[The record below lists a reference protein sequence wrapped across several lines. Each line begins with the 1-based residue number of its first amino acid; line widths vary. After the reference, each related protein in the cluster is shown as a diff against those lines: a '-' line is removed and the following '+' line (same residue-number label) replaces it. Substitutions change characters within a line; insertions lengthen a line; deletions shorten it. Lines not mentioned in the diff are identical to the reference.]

1 MAAANSREEQLQC
14 SICLNVFSEPV
25 TTPCGHNYCKTCI
38 TGYWASSGIA
48 RCPLCQKKF
57 RNRPE
62 LQVNTEFRDMV
73 ERFNSMRMRGED
85 DDPAKPG
92 EVPCDVCPGPK
103 GKAQKTCMVCLVSYC
118 RPHLEQHQR
127 LTRKHQLMDPVSNLE
142 DRVCTKHN
150 KMFELF
156 CQVDQTCV
164 CFLCL
169 RDNHATHEA
178 VPLERAFRERKARMV
193 DVMSEI
199 EMMENKKSRSIR
211 EIKHSAEQNK
221 KESEKEI
228 ADVAEAFTA
237 LVASLQRSQAELIE
251 LIEEKHK
258 EAERQAE
265 NRVAQLE
272 QDVAEL
278 RRRRLEMKC
287 LLQTEDHLHLLQS
300 CPSLHSPAHT
310 FNPLS
315 HSSPPITPDLSGV
328 SQHGYVRLVKKAL
341 AQMEKSLSNEMQML
355 IHEVRLSDGCEAAA
369 QPDAAE
375 RLTADEFIKEGWNPP
390 QDKLMMIQQCHA
402 VDVTMDNYT
411 ANSKLEVSEDGKQLR
426 FHDGRLSLH
435 ALFGRRFTF
444 LPFVLGKEGFS
455 SGRFYYEVQVSRS
468 KCFVLGVV
476 KESID
481 REAFS
486 FPIPE
491 NGGWLFSK
499 LINGYQEEYR
509 GNFVEPPLNLRQ
521 RPQTVGVFVDYEK
534 GEVSFYDV
542 DARTLIYSY
551 TGCTFTETTPA
562 LKAFLY
568 SMTGAPLSG
577 RPKLYPIFGMY
588 ETGVNREVPNEFLA
602 ITPVAPCN

>member
-1 MAAANSREEQLQC
+1 MAAANSQEEQLQC

-38 TGYWASSGIA
+38 TGYWAGSGMA

-57 RNRPE
+57 KSRPE

-73 ERFNSMRMRGED
+73 ERFNSMRMGAED
-85 DDPAKPG
+85 TVPAKPG

-103 GKAQKTCMVCLVSYC
+103 GKAQKTCVVCLVSYC
-118 RPHLEQHQR
+118 QPHLEQHQS

-156 CQVDQTCV
+156 CRVDQTCV
-164 CFLCL
+164 CFMCL
-169 RDNHATHEA
+169 RDDHATHEA
-178 VPLERAFRERKARMV
+178 VPLERAFTERKARMIH
-193 DVMSEI
+193 VMSEI

-211 EIKHSAEQNK
+211 EVKHSAEQSQ

-237 LVASLQRSQAELIE
+237 LVASLQKSRAELIE

-265 NRVAQLE
+265 NHVAQLE
-272 QDVAEL
+272 QDLAEL
-278 RRRRLEMKC
+278 RRRRSEMKR

-310 FNPLS
+310 FK
-315 HSSPPITPDLSGV
+315 V
-328 SQHGYVRLVKKAL
+328 SRCGYMRLVKKAL
-341 AQMEKSLSNEMQML
+341 AQMEKTLSSEMEML

-369 QPDAAE
+369 HTDAAE
-375 RLTADEFIKEGWNPP
+375 RLRTDEFIKEGWNPP

-402 VDVTMDNYT
+402 VDVTMDAYT
-411 ANSKLEVSEDGKQLR
+411 ANSRLEVSEDGKQLR
-426 FHDGRLSLH
+426 FHDGRLFFH

-455 SGRFYYEVQVSRS
+455 SGRFYYEVQVSGS

-476 KESID
+476 KEPID
-481 REAFS
+481 REMFD

-491 NGGWLFSK
+491 NGGWLFIK
-499 LINGYQEEYR
+499 LINIGYQEEYR

-551 TGCTFTETTPA
+551 TGWNT
-562 LKAFLY
+562 FLY
-568 SMTGAPLSG
+568 SMAGAPLSG
-577 RPKLYPIFGMY
+577 RPKLYPVFGMF
-588 ETGVNREVPNEFLA
+588 ETGVNREFLNEFLA
-602 ITPVAPCN
+602 IAPVARTT

>member
-1 MAAANSREEQLQC
+1 MAAASTWEEQLHC

-38 TGYWASSGIA
+38 TGYWAGSGMA
-48 RCPLCQKKF
+48 QCPLCQKKF
-57 RNRPE
+57 KNRPE

-73 ERFNSMRMRGED
+73 ERFNSMRMGAED
-85 DDPAKPG
+85 TVPAKPG

-118 RPHLEQHQR
+118 WPHLEQHQT

-142 DRVCTKHN
+142 DRVCMKHN

-156 CQVDQTCV
+156 CRVDQTCV
-164 CFLCL
+164 CFMCL
-169 RDNHATHEA
+169 RDDHATHEA
-178 VPLERAFRERKARMV
+178 VPLERAFTERKARMIH
-193 DVMSEI
+193 VMSEI

-211 EIKHSAEQNK
+211 EVKHSAEQSQ

-237 LVASLQRSQAELIE
+237 LVASLQKSRAELIE

-265 NRVAQLE
+265 NHVAQLE
-272 QDVAEL
+272 QDLAEL
-278 RRRRLEMKC
+278 RRRRSEMKR

-315 HSSPPITPDLSGV
+315 HSSPPLSPELSDV
-328 SQHGYVRLVKKAL
+328 SRRGYVRLVKKAL
-341 AQMEKSLSNEMQML
+341 AQMEKTLSSEMEML
-355 IHEVRLSDGCEAAA
+355 IHEVRLSDSCEAAA
-369 QPDAAE
+369 HTDAAE
-375 RLTADEFIKEGWNPP
+375 RLRTDEFIKEGWNPP

-402 VDVTMDNYT
+402 VDVTMDAYT
-411 ANSKLEVSEDGKQLR
+411 ANSRLEVSEDGKQLR
-426 FHDGRLSLH
+426 FHDGRLSFH

-455 SGRFYYEVQVSRS
+455 SGRFYYEVQVSGS

-481 REAFS
+481 RETFG
-486 FPIPE
+486 FPMPE

-499 LINGYQEEYR
+499 LTNRYQEEYR

-521 RPQTVGVFVDYEK
+521 RPQTVGVFVDYDK

-551 TGCTFTETTPA
+551 TGCAFRETTPA

-568 SMTGAPLSG
+568 SMAGAPLSG
-577 RPKLYPIFGMY
+577 RPKLYPVFGMY
-588 ETGVNREVPNEFLA
+588 ETGVNREFLNEFLA
-602 ITPVAPCN
+602 IAPVARTT

>member
-1 MAAANSREEQLQC
+1 MAAANSQEEQLQC

-38 TGYWASSGIA
+38 TGYWASSGMA

-57 RNRPE
+57 RNKPE

-85 DDPAKPG
+85 DVPAKPG
-92 EVPCDVCPGPK
+92 EVPCDVCPGLK

-118 RPHLEQHQR
+118 RPHLEQHQS

-150 KMFELF
+150 KLFELF

-164 CFLCL
+164 CFMCL
-169 RDNHATHEA
+169 RDDHATHEA

-199 EMMENKKSRSIR
+199 EMMENKKSGSIR

-221 KESEKEI
+221 KKSEKEI

-251 LIEEKHK
+251 LIKEKHK

-265 NRVAQLE
+265 NHVAQLE

-278 RRRRLEMKC
+278 RRRQLEMKR

-310 FNPLS
+310 FN
-315 HSSPPITPDLSGV
+315 V
-328 SQHGYVRLVKKAL
+328 SRLGYVGLVKKAL

-369 QPDAAE
+369 QPDAAK
-375 RLTADEFIKEGWNPP
+375 RLTMDEFIKEGWNPP
-390 QDKLMMIQQCHA
+390 QDELMMIQQCHA
-402 VDVTMDNYT
+402 MDVTMDAYT

-426 FHDGRLSLH
+426 FQDGRLALH
-435 ALFGRRFTF
+435 ALFGRRFTNH
-444 LPFVLGKEGFS
+444 PFVLGKEGFS
-455 SGRFYYEVQVSRS
+455 SGRFYYEVQVSGS

-481 REAFS
+481 REMFN
-486 FPIPE
+486 FPMPE
-491 NGGWLFSK
+491 NGGWLFIK

-562 LKAFLY
+562 LNTFLF
-568 SMTGAPLSG
+568 SMAGAPLSG
-577 RPKLYPIFGMY
+577 RTKLYPIFGMY
-588 ETGVNREVPNEFLA
+588 ETGMNREVPNEFLA
-602 ITPVAPCN
+602 ITPVAPYNFRCHIYQGKH